1 MDPVDGDRVYA
12 AERLLQIRTRK
23 GQQEYLVKWKG
34 WSAKHN
40 TWEPTENI
48 LDDRLIQEF
57 EQRQTTT
64 TRGPKRKSAAAAS
77 NNLSAS
83 GSSTT
88 TTNQTLSPPVKRGRR
103 LASTRQKT
111 DSGSESA
118 AGSPSTSLGT
128 RRSSRRTAAK
138 GEEESRDG
146 SVSTVDKAEVG
157 KKDAKL
163 SVKKTKEDN
172 EEGASEK
179 EEHAEEAKIETAP
192 QSEAEPEIP
201 AAPKAFSVER
211 KPTKHE
217 LAQNGGNDTAAK
229 NNDTFIITNETDPNC
244 THKIQVFTKQGGT
257 SGSSTEKPKPA
268 NNGEGDIICVG
279 TDKAGTTTTQNDMDE
294 DIIIVK
300 DNGSIAETKTW
311 TDQITKE
318 PVTIQNEPY
327 QYNGSH
333 IITDVTLNVR
343 QFSSLKT
350 SPIMVKYLSQQE
362 AINIDQELFNSFSV
376 DQLMELAGLSCAQA
390 IYSVYNKGKVLVI
403 TGPGNNGGDGFVCSR
418 HLKHFGFTPTIVN
431 PKPSKNELMQRLIIQ
446 TQQCGIEQL
455 ESLPKDLSNFNL
467 IVDAIFGFSFKPP
480 IREPFTQIIKQLAE
494 QKDLPIFSID
504 IPSDE
509 TPTIMPDSL
518 MSLTA
523 PKLCAKYFKGT
534 HHFIG
539 GRFLP
544 PKISEKLN
552 LPEYEGSSQFIKI

>member
-64 TRGPKRKSAAAAS
+64 TRGPKRKAAGAAS

-138 GEEESRDG
+138 EEEESRDGSVSTVDKVEVGRKDAKLSVKKTKEDNEEGASEKEEHAEEAKIETAPQSEAEPEIPAAPVLTKEEPKQAEDADTTAADDHDVEPVDNDEAREAPPLEIFESAAGSPSTSLGTRRSSRRTATKGEEESRDG
-146 SVSTVDKAEVG
+146 SVSTVDKTEVG

-201 AAPKAFSVER
+201 AAPVLTKEEPKQAEDADTTAADDHDVEPVDNDEAREAPPLEIFVER

-268 NNGEGDIICVG
+268 NNGESDIVCVG

-333 IITDVTLNVR
+333 IITDVTLN
-343 QFSSLKT
+343 
-350 SPIMVKYLSQQE
+350 
-362 AINIDQELFNSFSV
+362 
-376 DQLMELAGLSCAQA
+376 G
-390 IYSVYNKGKVLVI
+390 I
-403 TGPGNNGGDGFVCSR
+403 TTTF
-418 HLKHFGFTPTIVN
+418 
-431 PKPSKNELMQRLIIQ
+431 
-446 TQQCGIEQL
+446 IE
-455 ESLPKDLSNFNL
+455 
-467 IVDAIFGFSFKPP
+467 I
-480 IREPFTQIIKQLAE
+480 
-494 QKDLPIFSID
+494 
-504 IPSDE
+504 
-509 TPTIMPDSL
+509 
-518 MSLTA
+518 
-523 PKLCAKYFKGT
+523 
-534 HHFIG
+534 
-539 GRFLP
+539 
-544 PKISEKLN
+544 
-552 LPEYEGSSQFIKI
+552 

>member
-57 EQRQTTT
+57 EQRQATTT
-64 TRGPKRKSAAAAS
+64 TRGPKRKAAGAVS
-77 NNLSAS
+77 SNLSAS

-118 AGSPSTSLGT
+118 AGSPSTSIGT

-146 SVSTVDKAEVG
+146 SVSTVDKVEVG
-157 KKDAKL
+157 KKEAKL

-172 EEGASEK
+172 DEGASEK

-201 AAPKAFSVER
+201 AAPVLTKEEPKQAEDADTTAADDHEVELVDNDEAREAPPLEIFVER

-217 LAQNGGNDTAAK
+217 LAQNGGNDTTAK

-257 SGSSTEKPKPA
+257 SGSTEKPKST
-268 NNGEGDIICVG
+268 NNGEGDIVCVG
-279 TDKAGTTTTQNDMDE
+279 NDKAGTTTTQNDMDE

-300 DNGSIAETKTW
+300 DNGSIAETVSQCSSVDGNESEAVLVSTA
-311 TDQITKE
+311 
-318 PVTIQNEPY
+318 PVT
-327 QYNGSH
+327 
-333 IITDVTLNVR
+333 
-343 QFSSLKT
+343 SS
-350 SPIMVKYLSQQE
+350 S
-362 AINIDQELFNSFSV
+362 AI
-376 DQLMELAGLSCAQA
+376 
-390 IYSVYNKGKVLVI
+390 
-403 TGPGNNGGDGFVCSR
+403 
-418 HLKHFGFTPTIVN
+418 
-431 PKPSKNELMQRLIIQ
+431 
-446 TQQCGIEQL
+446 
-455 ESLPKDLSNFNL
+455 
-467 IVDAIFGFSFKPP
+467 
-480 IREPFTQIIKQLAE
+480 
-494 QKDLPIFSID
+494 
-504 IPSDE
+504 
-509 TPTIMPDSL
+509 
-518 MSLTA
+518 TA
-523 PKLCAKYFKGT
+523 PPT
-534 HHFIG
+534 S
-539 GRFLP
+539 
-544 PKISEKLN
+544 SE
-552 LPEYEGSSQFIKI
+552 

>member
-57 EQRQTTT
+57 EQRQATTT
-64 TRGPKRKSAAAAS
+64 TRGPKRKAAGAVS
-77 NNLSAS
+77 SNLSAS

-118 AGSPSTSLGT
+118 AGSPSTSIGT

-146 SVSTVDKAEVG
+146 SVSTVDKTEVG
-157 KKDAKL
+157 KKEAKL

-201 AAPKAFSVER
+201 AAPVLTKEEPKQAEDADTTAADDHEVELVDNDEAREAPPLEIFVER

-217 LAQNGGNDTAAK
+217 LAQNGGNDTTAK

-257 SGSSTEKPKPA
+257 SGSSTEKPKPS
-268 NNGEGDIICVG
+268 NNGEGDIVCVG
-279 TDKAGTTTTQNDMDE
+279 NDKAGTTTTQNDMDE

-300 DNGSIAETKTW
+300 DNGSIAETVSQCSSVDGNESEAVLVSTA
-311 TDQITKE
+311 
-318 PVTIQNEPY
+318 PVT
-327 QYNGSH
+327 
-333 IITDVTLNVR
+333 
-343 QFSSLKT
+343 SS
-350 SPIMVKYLSQQE
+350 S
-362 AINIDQELFNSFSV
+362 AI
-376 DQLMELAGLSCAQA
+376 
-390 IYSVYNKGKVLVI
+390 
-403 TGPGNNGGDGFVCSR
+403 
-418 HLKHFGFTPTIVN
+418 
-431 PKPSKNELMQRLIIQ
+431 
-446 TQQCGIEQL
+446 
-455 ESLPKDLSNFNL
+455 
-467 IVDAIFGFSFKPP
+467 
-480 IREPFTQIIKQLAE
+480 
-494 QKDLPIFSID
+494 
-504 IPSDE
+504 
-509 TPTIMPDSL
+509 
-518 MSLTA
+518 TA
-523 PKLCAKYFKGT
+523 PPT
-534 HHFIG
+534 S
-539 GRFLP
+539 
-544 PKISEKLN
+544 SE
-552 LPEYEGSSQFIKI
+552 

>member
-57 EQRQTTT
+57 EQRQATTT
-64 TRGPKRKSAAAAS
+64 TRGPKRKAAGAVS
-77 NNLSAS
+77 SNLSAS

-118 AGSPSTSLGT
+118 AGSPSTSIGT

-146 SVSTVDKAEVG
+146 SVSTVDKVEDG
-157 KKDAKL
+157 KKEAKL

-172 EEGASEK
+172 DEGASEK

-201 AAPKAFSVER
+201 AAPVLTKEEPKQAEDADTTAADDHEVELVDNDEAREAPPLEIFVER

-217 LAQNGGNDTAAK
+217 LAQNGGNDTTAK

-257 SGSSTEKPKPA
+257 SGSSTEKAKPS
-268 NNGEGDIICVG
+268 NNGEGDIVCVG
-279 TDKAGTTTTQNDMDE
+279 NDKAGTTATQNDMDE

-300 DNGSIAETKTW
+300 DNGSIAETVSQCSSVDGNESEAVLVSTA
-311 TDQITKE
+311 
-318 PVTIQNEPY
+318 PVT
-327 QYNGSH
+327 
-333 IITDVTLNVR
+333 
-343 QFSSLKT
+343 SS
-350 SPIMVKYLSQQE
+350 S
-362 AINIDQELFNSFSV
+362 AI
-376 DQLMELAGLSCAQA
+376 
-390 IYSVYNKGKVLVI
+390 
-403 TGPGNNGGDGFVCSR
+403 
-418 HLKHFGFTPTIVN
+418 
-431 PKPSKNELMQRLIIQ
+431 
-446 TQQCGIEQL
+446 
-455 ESLPKDLSNFNL
+455 
-467 IVDAIFGFSFKPP
+467 
-480 IREPFTQIIKQLAE
+480 
-494 QKDLPIFSID
+494 
-504 IPSDE
+504 
-509 TPTIMPDSL
+509 
-518 MSLTA
+518 TA
-523 PKLCAKYFKGT
+523 PPT
-534 HHFIG
+534 S
-539 GRFLP
+539 
-544 PKISEKLN
+544 SE
-552 LPEYEGSSQFIKI
+552 